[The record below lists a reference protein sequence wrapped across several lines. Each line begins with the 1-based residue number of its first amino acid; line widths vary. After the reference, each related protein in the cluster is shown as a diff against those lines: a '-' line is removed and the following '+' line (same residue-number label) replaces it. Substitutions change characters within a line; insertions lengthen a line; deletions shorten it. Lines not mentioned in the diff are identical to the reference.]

1 MKKRILSVLLAMVM
15 LACLLPMTAL
25 ADTEVE
31 AFNLVLMPPETGHYP
46 PEAYAGEDEYS
57 YSTSWLSLHVQFAET
72 TWTYL
77 DEYNVEHAIAYPE
90 TMKPETV
97 YTAHIK
103 LTLYS
108 GYKFANPPKLT
119 LMKQPVELETWDTAE
134 PWHVTIKKTFPA
146 TEPLQPIEKVA
157 VTATE
162 PLYGANINDT
172 VECEYHEPYTVDY
185 AVWYNSAYV
194 MQTSLDK
201 YVAGETYTL
210 TVGLRARDYA
220 KFPTDLKAEDCVLNP
235 DWLGEGVHPAEVR
248 VYSDSYADLDFV
260 WTIPDPINFF
270 EILATEQAYGENPI
284 LYTWAESG
292 KGYYVSETKWYDDTN
307 LLYLDYSDILYPDH
321 SYHLEIEVKPSA
333 GQTLASVATATLNGV
348 AADSADLI
356 GGHIYIVA
364 APPIKEATLISTAD
378 VLYGEPVD
386 VGLLSSD
393 YAQTPSGVH
402 YEIWNV
408 VWYDDADN
416 DIYYFY
422 FEDGKDYKLRITL
435 QPDHGYAFADD
446 AKFFF
451 NGDLVEA
458 VADGRERILTIPFH
472 VSSWSPIVIS
482 EGVYDLVGGVG
493 FSDYSAEKATLKALD
508 YAGLIKVRED
518 GAALYCDL
526 DMDGA
531 EDVYCG
537 PSEADPSFD
546 VMYALEDRNLD
557 GERTAALN
565 AAALDYLKAKLAPS
579 YYESIK
585 FCFPPLVWNITFDP
599 DGGSGAMPDDTV
611 VRGLNYTLPDCT
623 FTPPEGM
630 MFDTWD
636 VGAPGESVAIVA
648 NSTVKAMWKEKPA
661 EYWTVTFDANGGSG
675 EMGSFPVEK
684 DSYLTLPDCVFDAPE
699 GKEFDKWNYGAPG
712 TSILMDSDKTIMA
725 LWKDKVYWTVS
736 FDADGGS
743 GEMGSYT
750 ALDGESYVLPE
761 CAFTAPEGKAFDTW
775 DQGDPGTV
783 IAITS
788 NLTVKAIWKDAE
800 TWTITFEANGGSGEM
815 AAIKVEKG
823 KDYTLPE
830 CAFTAP
836 EGKEFDQWNFGA
848 PGDVITFVDNTTIT
862 ALWKDKEE
870 TLANPFVDVFDD
882 DYYYDAVLW
891 AYYAEPQVTN
901 GIDATPFGP
910 DNTVTRGQAVTFLW
924 RAMGCPEP
932 SSTDNPFED
941 VAEGKYYYKAVLW
954 AVEKGITNGTDATHF
969 TPNQTCSTAHIITFL
984 YRTMGIGDNGW
995 YQVAEAWAKG
1005 AGLLDGLDITVA
1017 PKVDCPRCNVVLFL
1031 YRQLAA

>member
-1 MKKRILSVLLAMVM
+1 MKKRILSVFLALVM
-15 LACLLPMTAL
+15 LVCLLPMTVL

-31 AFNLVLMPPETGHYP
+31 AFNLVLREPETGYTP
-46 PEAYAGEDEYS
+46 GEAYAAPDEYS
-57 YSTSWLSLHVQFAET
+57 YSTSWLSLHVQSAVT

-77 DEYNVEHAIAYPE
+77 DEYNLEQTIAYPE

-103 LTLYS
+103 LTLNS
-108 GYKFANPPKLT
+108 GYVFADPPQIT
-119 LMKQPVELETWDTAE
+119 LMKEPVELETWDAGE
-134 PWHVTIKKTFPA
+134 PWHVTIKKTYPA
-146 TEPLQPIEKVA
+146 TAPRTPIEKVA
-157 VTATE
+157 VTAVE
-162 PLYGANINDT
+162 PLCEAYVDQN
-172 VECEYHEPYTVDY
+172 VECEYADPYTVDI
-185 AVWYNSAYV
+185 AVWYDSAN
-194 MQTSLDK
+194 MILSSTDK
-201 YVAGETYTL
+201 FKAGETYRL
-210 TVGLRARDYA
+210 IVGLQAAGYA
-220 KFPTDLKAEDCVLNP
+220 KFTEDLTAEDCVLNP
-235 DWLGEGVHPAEVR
+235 DWFGNGMHPSAVY
-248 VYSDSYADLDFV
+248 VYSEDLADLEFQ
-260 WTIPDPINFF
+260 WTVPDPISHF
-270 EILATEQAYGENPI
+270 ELFTPVQAYGEYPAI
-284 LYTWAESG
+284 YAWAEPDSG
-292 KGYYVSETKWYDDTN
+292 YEVRTARYYDDYYDY
-307 LLYLDYSDILYPDH
+307 YLDGSEVLEESHDYRMELDVYPT
-321 SYHLEIEVKPSA
+321 K
-333 GQTLASVATATLNGV
+333 GNTFASTVTATLNGSV
-348 AADSADLI
+348 GTYYLNYLGYYTIYFPISLLI
-356 GGHIYIVA
+356 
-364 APPIKEATLISTAD
+364 PQPLFEAD
-378 VLYGEPVD
+378 VTYPGTVD
-386 VGLLSSD
+386 VGLYADD
-393 YAQTPSGVH
+393 YAEVPLDQNCEVL
-402 YEIWNV
+402 NA
-408 VWYDDADN
+408 VWYDESDN
-416 DIYYFY
+416 DIYGFN
-422 FEDGKDYKLRITL
+422 FEDGKTYTLKITL
-435 QPDHGYAFADD
+435 RPNMTYVFDNSAVFR
-446 AKFFF
+446 F
-451 NGDLVEA
+451 NGEPVEA
-458 VADGRERILTIPFH
+458 VAEGRDRIIAVPFH
-472 VSSWSPIVIS
+472 LSSWSPTVIT
-482 EGVYDLVGGVG
+482 EGIYDLGAGIG
-493 FSDYSAEKATLKALD
+493 LGDYSAEKATLKALAS
-508 YAGLIKVRED
+508 AGLIKVRED

-546 VMYALEDRNLD
+546 VMYALKDRNLD

-599 DGGSGAMPDDTV
+599 DGGSGTMPDDTV

-684 DSYLTLPDCVFDAPE
+684 DSYFTLPDCVFDAPE

-783 IAITS
+783 ITITS
-788 NLTVKAIWKDAE
+788 DLTVKAIWKDAE

-901 GIDATPFGP
+901 GIDATHFGP